1 VSRGAR
7 CRYKAQ
13 CVIEPSGGVAEKIT
27 LYVYREI
34 GLEIVT
40 VLIRPNNRCKL
51 KALVIGSGGREHAL
65 VWKLLQSPEVT
76 QVFCIPGNAGTASM
90 AQCRNVS
97 LSIDDFQG
105 MLRFA
110 QVQGVAF
117 TVVGPELPLALG
129 IVDFFQE
136 ADSPIFG
143 PTKEGAQIESSK
155 AWAKQLMAEAGIPT
169 AASAT
174 FTDCDQAKAYV
185 QQKGA
190 PIVVKADGLASGK
203 GVTVAMTVAEALTA
217 LDQIFGGQ
225 FGQAG
230 ETVVIEEFMVGSE
243 LSVLAVTD
251 GLTVRPLQPAQDH
264 KRLLDGDEGPNT
276 GGMGAYSPA
285 PLATPA
291 LMEKVQTKVL
301 EPAVAALRARGID
314 YRGCL
319 YAGLMITPEGEP
331 KVVEFNCRLGDPET
345 QVVLPL
351 LDTPLEK
358 IIQACIDQRLADLP
372 PIEWKNQSAVCVV
385 TAAMGYPEQ
394 VQTGHFVTGIG
405 KAEANGAMVFQAGTK
420 LKNNALVTSGGRVL
434 GVTALGDTLQ
444 EAISNVY
451 EAVSYIE
458 YDGMQYR
465 RDIARKAL
473 P

>member
-1 VSRGAR
+1 M
-7 CRYKAQ
+7 
-13 CVIEPSGGVAEKIT
+13 
-27 LYVYREI
+27 

-76 QVFCIPGNAGTASM
+76 QVFCIPGNAGTATM
-90 AQCRNVS
+90 ARCRNVS
-97 LSIDDFQG
+97 LSIDDFEG

-117 TVVGPELPLALG
+117 TIVGPELPLALG

-155 AWAKQLMAEAGIPT
+155 AWAKTLMAEAGIPT

-174 FTDCDQAKAYV
+174 FKDLDQAKAYV
-185 QQKGA
+185 QHHGA

-203 GVTVAMTVAEALTA
+203 GVTVAMTVAEAIAA
-217 LDQIFGGQ
+217 LEQILGGQ

-230 ETVVIEEFMVGSE
+230 ETVVIEEFMAGSE

-251 GLTVRPLQPAQDH
+251 GVTIRPLQPAQDH

-285 PLATPA
+285 PLATPS
-291 LMEKVQTKVL
+291 LMTKIQTKVL
-301 EPAVAALRARGID
+301 EPAVAALQARGID

-345 QVVLPL
+345 QAILPL
-351 LDTPLEK
+351 RGK
-358 IIQACIDQRLADLP
+358 ILNVASAGGGL
-372 PIEWKNQSAVCVV
+372 WKTVN
-385 TAAMGYPEQ
+385 
-394 VQTGHFVTGIG
+394 
-405 KAEANGAMVFQAGTK
+405 AGTTWTPVFDGEGSYSIGTVAIVATTLTVAVIIIAPRLTLAAIGGALTGLGSRL
-420 LKNNALVTSGGRVL
+420 LKSSFEG
-434 GVTALGDTLQ
+434 Q
-444 EAISNVY
+444 
-451 EAVSYIE
+451 
-458 YDGMQYR
+458 
-465 RDIARKAL
+465 
-473 P
+473 